1 MVKAAVKRVVKRLI
15 DNRLVYYRVAK
26 GPTSVL
32 LTFDDGPHP
41 EITPKVLD
49 LLDEHGA
56 KAVFFVIGAHA
67 EKEPELVREI
77 HRRGHC
83 IGNHTYSHLNDYR
96 DGAYSIKQYVGEI
109 VRCQQLIREISGAET
124 SLFRPPRGEINL
136 KTLYATKRT
145 GHRLIHWSLEGGEW
159 ADREN
164 ESGAFIADFVVRTVQ
179 PRDIVLLHDD
189 NEKTVEVLQTL
200 LPRAAELRLDLCR
213 NSLVNA

>member
-1 MVKAAVKRVVKRLI
+1 MVKAAVKRVVRRLI

-96 DGAYSIKQYVGEI
+96 DGGYSIKQYVGEI

-164 ESGAFIADFVVRTVQ
+164 ESGAFIGDFVVRTVQ

-213 NSLVNA
+213 NSLVTA